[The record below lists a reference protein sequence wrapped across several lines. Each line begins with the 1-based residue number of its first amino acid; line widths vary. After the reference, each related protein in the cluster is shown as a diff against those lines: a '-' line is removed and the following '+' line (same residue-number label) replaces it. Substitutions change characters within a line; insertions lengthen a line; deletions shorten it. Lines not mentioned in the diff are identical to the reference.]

1 MSTAEYRYEPLN
13 INMSLAEYK
22 CEPLNIKMSTPEYKC
37 ELLISKCHPLNIC
50 ESLNINLNRE

>member
-1 MSTAEYRYEPLN
+1 
-13 INMSLAEYK
+13 MSLAEYK

-37 ELLISKCHPLNIC
+37 ELLILKCHPLNIC